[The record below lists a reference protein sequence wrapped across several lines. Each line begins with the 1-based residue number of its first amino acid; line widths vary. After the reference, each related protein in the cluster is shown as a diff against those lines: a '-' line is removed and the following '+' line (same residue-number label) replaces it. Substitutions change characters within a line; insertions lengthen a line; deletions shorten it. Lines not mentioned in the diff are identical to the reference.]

1 MFPISRPRPRPPSPG
16 QPRADDRR
24 IRVHDP
30 EAHGAFT
37 AAATALFA
45 QSDGEFVV
53 RARECETLEG
63 ETPDVVVVQ
72 RFPDAASAQAFY
84 DSPGHQQALKSA
96 GGAFTREVVIVEGA

>member
-1 MFPISRPRPRPPSPG
+1 MAAYIV
-16 QPRADDRR
+16 
-24 IRVHDP
+24 IRTKVEDL
-30 EAHGAFT
+30 EAHSAF
-37 AAATALFA
+37 AEAATALLA

-72 RFPDAASAQAFY
+72 RFPDAASARAFY

-96 GGAFTREVVIVEGA
+96 GGAFTREVVIVEGV